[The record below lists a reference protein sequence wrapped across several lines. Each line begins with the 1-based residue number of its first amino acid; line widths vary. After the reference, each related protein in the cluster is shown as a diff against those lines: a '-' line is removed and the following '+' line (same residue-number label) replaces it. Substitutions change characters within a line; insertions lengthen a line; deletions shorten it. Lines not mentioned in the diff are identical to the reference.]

1 MKNTHIMGII
11 SVTVL
16 LLSTITIYG
25 YESSGNKN
33 INTYEATHESTPSVT
48 TIPATTTPVTTN
60 TTTKPVTTI
69 KPVTKPTTKPVATTK
84 PVSKPT
90 TKPVTTTKP
99 TATKPKTTTAAKNN
113 VKETTKIYNKVKS
126 ISLDK
131 KAIRLNK
138 GDKRTLT
145 SYVKYKKRKK
155 GVNEPLIWKTS
166 NKKVATVSRKGV
178 VKGKSNGKAYI
189 TLKSKITGKTVK
201 CKVTVAKTK
210 YVAFTFDDGPGI
222 YTDKLLKAL
231 DKNNAKATFF
241 VVGSCVNSHKT
252 QLKNEYKLHMEI
264 GSHTYNH
271 SNLKTLSVPQIKK
284 ELGSTNKVVKSVIGT
299 TPTLLR
305 PPYGSY
311 NKTTGKYAGVPMIY
325 WSVDTLDWKYRN
337 VNYVSS
343 TILKETKAWDIV
355 LLHDIH
361 QTSVDGFIKALPTLK
376 KRGYELV
383 TVSELYSLKGKK
395 LKNGVMYFSPNR
407 D

>member
-1 MKNTHIMGII
+1 MKNTHIIGII

-33 INTYEATHESTPSVT
+33 INTYEATQESTPSVT

-60 TTTKPVTTI
+60 PTTKPVTTT
-69 KPVTKPTTKPVATTK
+69 KPATKPTTKPVA
-84 PVSKPT
+84 
-90 TKPVTTTKP
+90 TTKP

-166 NKKVATVSRKGV
+166 NKKVATVSQKGV

-241 VVGSCVNSHKT
+241 VVAHV
-252 QLKNEYKLHMEI
+252 
-264 GSHTYNH
+264 
-271 SNLKTLSVPQIKK
+271 
-284 ELGSTNKVVKSVIGT
+284 
-299 TPTLLR
+299 
-305 PPYGSY
+305 
-311 NKTTGKYAGVPMIY
+311 
-325 WSVDTLDWKYRN
+325 
-337 VNYVSS
+337 
-343 TILKETKAWDIV
+343 
-355 LLHDIH
+355 
-361 QTSVDGFIKALPTLK
+361 
-376 KRGYELV
+376 
-383 TVSELYSLKGKK
+383 
-395 LKNGVMYFSPNR
+395 
-407 D
+407 